1 MDEPMN
7 TGFPIPPSRPMFGEG
22 DVEIEKKP
30 LPESDFI
37 MAFANETG
45 DKAVVLT
52 SVEVVDGEVLEKHGR
67 EELEGYAMDL
77 LDGGEDELGLQIG
90 DIYEGENA
98 EADAK
103 EEAFR
108 LDDKTILQDT
118 LKGVGYHYLVFRANV
133 YVPAV
138 FQFIGIVGNVLFG
151 TDQFQRKRLFT
162 VHEIKGI
169 AFTFTEFLVYNYFY
183 FPVVIKIRSD
193 QTVVHLD
200 TYLVKMPDISV
211 VIFDGSV

>member
-108 LDDKTILQDT
+108 LDDMFNPGGEATDDELIAAVEDARADAGTEQDLDLGGELPDEDVLPPLPT
-118 LKGVGYHYLVFRANV
+118 EEEEEADEEEVEEETEEEPMLDQLKKA
-133 YVPAV
+133 
-138 FQFIGIVGNVLFG
+138 
-151 TDQFQRKRLFT
+151 K
-162 VHEIKGI
+162 K
-169 AFTFTEFLVYNYFY
+169 
-183 FPVVIKIRSD
+183 
-193 QTVVHLD
+193 
-200 TYLVKMPDISV
+200 
-211 VIFDGSV
+211 